1 MVGGVYKVDVGEISA
16 LGMGEIC
23 NVGIG
28 RPKYPQVVAP
38 GARVGTTYQSTEMYL
53 FFLWGLWRLTGT
65 VLWHCSLG
73 CSLGILVG
81 SLSWG
86 VSRFLSSPL
95 LSFPFLSF
103 PTQLSDPAVDFRW
116 VSDGWE

>member
-53 FFLWGLWRLTGT
+53 FFPLGAVEIDWHSFVALLSRL
-65 VLWHCSLG
+65 LPWDSCWKSFLG
-73 CSLGILVG
+73 SFQVP
-81 SLSWG
+81 
-86 VSRFLSSPL
+86 FLSS
-95 LSFPFLSF
+95 PFLSF